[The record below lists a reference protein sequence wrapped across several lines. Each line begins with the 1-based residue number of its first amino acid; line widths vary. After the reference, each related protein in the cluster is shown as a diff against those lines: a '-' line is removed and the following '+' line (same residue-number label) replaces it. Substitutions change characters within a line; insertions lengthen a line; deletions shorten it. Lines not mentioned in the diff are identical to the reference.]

1 MPQIELSAGS
11 IEYED
16 TGGGGP
22 ALVVWAAEDRLMPPE
37 HGRRLAELLP
47 DARLVEIDDSYTL
60 IPEDQPGEL
69 ARSIREFVRDAAP
82 EPATRRSHVRTH
94 AAS

>member
-22 ALVVWAAEDRLMPPE
+22 ARVVWGRRGPPHAPE

-69 ARSIREFVRDAAP
+69 ARSIREFVRDTAP